1 MDSPTKAELEDAIE
15 LTPVVA
21 KHEATNAPLRK
32 PPPGQISLPE
42 VPRHFVDS
50 ASSTPGTALN
60 TPGLGPLTPT
70 SSRLAFLLPSD
81 SPSGAKNAI
90 AALPDQ
96 DKGYAY
102 VYLAAA
108 ACIDC
113 ATWGPSF
120 SAGLLKLRWV
130 ELWPDPSQTFILSL
144 AATLQTGLLFMFAIL
159 VSPVYSRYPEHRKLM
174 QYSGVLLAFTG
185 LLCSA
190 FVSAPWQLIVCLGIL
205 HPLGASTVYCKHYRL
220 SYSGL
225 AKSLIGVV
233 HSRSDLGAP
242 LRMVQYQT

>member
-90 AALPDQ
+90 AL
-96 DKGYAY
+96 
-102 VYLAAA
+102 VYKAFKSL
-108 ACIDC
+108 
-113 ATWGPSF
+113 F
-120 SAGLLKLRWV
+120 VLRLDHV
-130 ELWPDPSQTFILSL
+130 
-144 AATLQTGLLFMFAIL
+144 
-159 VSPVYSRYPEHRKLM
+159 
-174 QYSGVLLAFTG
+174 
-185 LLCSA
+185 
-190 FVSAPWQLIVCLGIL
+190 
-205 HPLGASTVYCKHYRL
+205 STVQRMQASAVPSDCSCPPPCSH
-220 SYSGL
+220 
-225 AKSLIGVV
+225 SLGHRSQRPVV
-233 HSRSDLGAP
+233 
-242 LRMVQYQT
+242 